1 VAARGQL
8 YRGFFRNLGGPANKQ
23 PYVTVIAGTAA
34 AVSPSI
40 VADSIGSRSRSQQR
54 S

>member
-1 VAARGQL
+1 VV
-8 YRGFFRNLGGPANKQ
+8 FSENLGGPANKQ
-23 PYVTVIAGTAA
+23 PHAAVIAGTAA